1 MAIHTIRMPD
11 RLYGRDLRTIVWDDT
26 AGTVE
31 GDHSSVPGIAATLA
45 SPPPVDKSR
54 EGLVI
59 FLDDPAHDPRD
70 FLFMLADSYA
80 AILDEPLR
88 STLPP
93 VFDGIQHRAGVDWPD
108 LLLDERTAA
117 QSGFADFPV
126 PPCRACVGISARRK
140 ICKRGRVAT
149 RPLPELRDCGQ
160 RGPMSRTSMAVS
172 GKRHPPLPTGPP
184 GRRPQHLQHR
194 HASLPGARMTMR
206 WIRRPPPCWAI
217 GRR

>member
-108 LLLDERTAA
+108 VLFNERVAA
-117 QSGFADFPV
+117 QSGFAD
-126 PPCRACVGISARRK
+126 ACYTARK
-140 ICKRGRVAT
+140 QGMTHDAAIALADT
-149 RPLPELRDCGQ
+149 ETLRIWPDWPG
-160 RGPMSRTSMAVS
+160 
-172 GKRHPPLPTGPP
+172 HPGYD
-184 GRRPQHLQHR
+184 
-194 HASLPGARMTMR
+194 
-206 WIRRPPPCWAI
+206 I
-217 GRR
+217 